1 MSDNVIGPVEQ
12 QSKASI
18 AEGKELAKILENDR
32 NGGEQKVRTRLLN
45 DAFDSAHG
53 KFNMETIKKSMIE
66 EVNAQHLPGL
76 ELKEDKLGSVYKK
89 GFSVPG
95 LNLELN
101 NVSVFDR
108 SQADAYVAHMD
119 ELIGKRPQEQRKNS
133 DAVDTR
139 RVDIFGAV
147 NNLEKLFGQIYEAGK
162 EKKK

>member
-1 MSDNVIGPVEQ
+1 MSDTVIGPVEQ
-12 QSKASI
+12 QTKASV
-18 AEGKELAKILENDR
+18 AEGKELAKILESDR

-66 EVNAQHLPGL
+66 DLNAQHLPGL
-76 ELKEDKLGSVYKK
+76 ELKEDKLGNVYKK
-89 GFSVPG
+89 GLSIPG
-95 LNLELN
+95 TNIELN

-119 ELIGKRPQEQRKNS
+119 EINGQRPQEQSKKS
-133 DAVDTR
+133 DAIDTR